1 MKNNKILVI
10 EDDVLIRDGIRI
22 NLENEGFQVLT
33 AGNGKDGISLFKEN
47 NPDLCLIDI
56 MLPDITGFE
65 ILDKVKKMNPDV
77 VAILLT
83 ARNEI
88 YDKISGFTLG
98 ADDYITKPFDI
109 RELILRIRVRLKSK
123 VVEVKE
129 NREILFGDI
138 RIIPDSFKVYKGT
151 LEVQF
156 TKTEFEL
163 LNYFVLNE
171 NIVVSREQIFER
183 IWGNDA
189 DFSSRTVDMH
199 VSRIRKKIEDDIK
212 NPKFIETVFG
222 VGYVFTAELEN

>member
-1 MKNNKILVI
+1 MKNKILVI
-10 EDDVLIRDGIRI
+10 DDDVLIRDGIRI
-22 NLENEGFQVLT
+22 NLENEGFDVIT
-33 AGNGKDGISLFKEN
+33 AANGNDGIRLFKEN

-65 ILDKVKKMNPDV
+65 ILDKVKKIDPGV
-77 VAILLT
+77 IAIFLT

-88 YDKISGFTLG
+88 YDKISGFSLG
-98 ADDYITKPFDI
+98 ADDYVTKPFDI
-109 RELILRIRVRLKSK
+109 RELILRIRVRLKTK
-123 VVEVKE
+123 AMEPKLEPVE
-129 NREILFGDI
+129 IIFGDI
-138 RIIPDSFKVYKGT
+138 RIIPNGFKVYKSSQ
-151 LEVQF
+151 EVQF

-171 NIVVSREQIFER
+171 NIVLSREQIFEK

-212 NPKFIETVFG
+212 NPKFIETIFG
-222 VGYVFTAELEN
+222 VGYVFRK